1 MGTTSAGW
9 ARRAALAA
17 GAALLVGLGAGCG
30 GGGGSGDET
39 QQAKAA
45 FEAKLK
51 SEGSRLKTA
60 FSAADLGEAE
70 NFKALAKALAHLET
84 VLRQTARDLDSLAAP
99 EDAADDTARLAV
111 LYRRVAAKEG
121 QMTRAA
127 NADDEQRLHALD
139 EQVDDILAD
148 VRTVT
153 GDLKAKGYEVGVLGE
168 H

>member
-30 GGGGSGDET
+30 GGGSGGDT

-70 NFKALAKALAHLET
+70 NFKALAKALAHLEA

-99 EDAADDTARLAV
+99 EDAAADTAKLAV
-111 LYRRVAAKEG
+111 LYRKVAAKEG
-121 QMTRAA
+121 QMVLAA

-139 EQVDDILAD
+139 ERVDDILAD

-153 GDLKAKGYEVGVLGE
+153 GDLKSKGYSIGVLGD